1 MEILEGE
8 IMSRILKILLFI
20 IGIIIFFEIGLFASY
35 SLISSKPINPLELIS
50 VQVDE
55 GSDLVTSLTG
65 EKNLNDQDTLN
76 ITNNEEVALV
86 LDNITNLSVNLNSV
100 SAKISNDN
108 TGNQSI
114 TITALATKDTQ
125 IAAGGFIQ
133 IVPEQTYSI
142 TATALGRVYSNG
154 KVKVNVTSISLK
166 ERIVLYNQN
175 TNTGGNTS
183 IESLMNYTS
192 SNGSSSNQTLH
203 TNSNSQQKTRA

>member
-35 SLISSKPINPLELIS
+35 SLISSKPINPLELLS

-86 LDNITNLSVNLNSV
+86 LDNLTNLSVNLNSV

-125 IAAGGFIQ
+125 IAAGGYIQ

-142 TATALGRVYSNG
+142 TATALGQVYSNG
-154 KVKVNVTSISLK
+154 KVKVNITSISLK

-175 TNTGGNTS
+175 TNTAGNTS
-183 IESLMNYTS
+183 IESLVNYTN
-192 SNGSSSNQTLH
+192 SNGSSSNQTTP